1 MKRRTFV
8 AGIAASASWSCS
20 RGGSRLNVFNWSSYV
35 APDTISNFEQ
45 EFGIRVRYGTYE
57 GSPEMLAKVMGGNS
71 GWDIVFPSTEYV
83 QPMRDMGLLLRLDA
97 ARLSNVHALDPA
109 FKSPPWDPRLEWC
122 VPYMHGTTGIVF
134 QKQFAISRWQDLW
147 DPRMSGRV
155 TMLEDSPEV
164 LGASLKT
171 LGYSLNSSA
180 PAELYE
186 AQAKAIAQKPLL
198 RAYLNAEVAD
208 QLVAGDVGAAQAWS
222 VTAAQAIAGAGERL
236 QYAFPAEGFARYA
249 DSASILK
256 ETEGRGNVRLDAAY
270 KFLDYLLRPR
280 VAADIAIAM
289 RTATCSEA
297 ARQLLPRELREDPVL
312 YPSPATLERGEWFTP
327 QPAAGQRLRDR
338 LWTEL
343 KSA

>member
-1 MKRRTFV
+1 MNRRTFIGLA
-8 AGIAASASWSCS
+8 AGAAACS
-20 RGGSRLNVFNWSSYV
+20 RTGPRLNVFNWSSYI

-83 QPMRDMGLLLRLDA
+83 QPMRDMGLLHRLDA
-97 ARLSNVHALDPA
+97 PRLSNVGALDPA
-109 FKSPPWDPRLEWC
+109 FQSPPWDPSLEWC
-122 VPYMHGTTGIVF
+122 IPYMHGTTGIVF
-134 QKQFAISRWQDLW
+134 QNRFAISRWQDLW
-147 DPRMSGRV
+147 DPRMSGRI
-155 TMLEDSPEV
+155 TMLEDAPEV

-171 LGYSLNSSA
+171 LGYSLNSSV
-180 PAELYE
+180 PPELRE
-186 AQAKAIAQKPLL
+186 AQSKAMAQKPLL

-222 VTAAQAIAGAGERL
+222 VTAAQAIAAVPDRL
-236 QYAFPAEGFARYA
+236 EYALPAEGFARYA
-249 DSASILK
+249 DSAAILK
-256 ETEGRGNVRLDAAY
+256 ETDGRGGARLDAAY

-289 RTATCSEA
+289 RTATCNQA
-297 ARQLLPRELREDPVL
+297 AHKLLPEKLREDPVL
-312 YPSPATLERGEWFTP
+312 YPPGSALERGEWFTP
-327 QPAAGQRLRDR
+327 QPAEGQRLRDR